1 MAVCA
6 WNTFLL
12 FIVVVSSGKYVSSDH
27 VNIWI
32 IPHTHDDTGWLQTV
46 DEYYVKQVHWILETV
61 VCCQNII
68 AIVDKTSTVTFVL
81 F

>member
-1 MAVCA
+1 MTLDGSSVFPCHFRSPI
-6 WNTFLL
+6 TVLL
-12 FIVVVSSGKYVSSDH
+12 R
-27 VNIWI
+27 
-32 IPHTHDDTGWLQTV
+32 LQTV